1 MLRPFSTPQFRN
13 VTFALTLVSFVF
25 LVGAVGLGIDD
36 GPPGLLFAFLAPIT
50 FSLAFVH
57 PWRTARQFRVLFYI
71 AGLPLPVFFA
81 LHNLADVY
89 ASRVANGPLLHAAL
103 SALDVASFLLAIVAC
118 PAVMAVGIV
127 GAIIMF
133 IRERHAHASLPVA

>member
-25 LVGAVGLGIDD
+25 LVGAVGFGIDN

-71 AGLPLPVFFA
+71 AGLSLPVFFA

-89 ASRVANGPLLHAAL
+89 ASRVANGPLLHAAS

-133 IRERHAHASLPVA
+133 IRERHSRADSPAA

>member
-1 MLRPFSTPQFRN
+1 VLRPFSTPQFRN
-13 VTFALTLVSFVF
+13 VTFALILVSFVF
-25 LVGAVGLGIDD
+25 LVGAVGFGIDN
-36 GPPGLLFAFLAPIT
+36 GPPGLLFAFLAPLT

-71 AGLPLPVFFA
+71 AGLSLPVFVV

-89 ASRVANGPLLHAAL
+89 APRVANGPLLHAVLA
-103 SALDVASFLLAIVAC
+103 ALDVAAFLLAIVAC

-133 IRERHAHASLPVA
+133 IRERHSHASLPAA